1 MNRINEYRK
10 NAGISLKNLSQQTKI
25 NYNTLRSYEYGY
37 RDIKKMQL
45 ITAVKLS
52 NILGCNPQDLIS
64 KQEKEYKNV

>member
-10 NAGISLKNLSQQTKI
+10 NAGISLKDLSQQTKI

-45 ITAVKLS
+45 ETALK
-52 NILGCNPQDLIS
+52 IS
-64 KQEKEYKNV
+64 KVLKIRIEDLVDDQRKE

>member
-1 MNRINEYRK
+1 MNRIKKYREE
-10 NAGISLKNLSQQTKI
+10 NGMSLNDLSQKTNI

-37 RDIKKMQL
+37 RDINKMQL

-64 KQEKEYKNV
+64 K